1 MASQYDF
8 DLDPVSFITIGT
20 QGPPGRRTF
29 FLQAAQG
36 PQIVSLVIEK
46 QQAVALAEG
55 LQQMLERIEEEA
67 EGNPWDPA
75 DLEPVGGDMALLSP
89 VRPSF
94 RVAQMGIGVDEDEQ
108 RIVLIAEA
116 FDEEDEDEDEE
127 PMDAT
132 PRGQRARFSAT
143 FGQMAALG
151 QQALEVAG
159 QGRPICPLCGEPM
172 DPKGHFCPRTN
183 GHQHGPSS

>member
-75 DLEPVGGDMALLSP
+75 DLQPVGGDMALLSP

-94 RVAQMGIGVDEDEQ
+94 RVAQMGIGVDEEEQ